1 MPVKSVIF
9 NQSQLIFHHGLSSS
23 ASSMKIKVRMPQKTK
38 PSFSDL
44 GSLYVI
50 YMIIIIKFHATEF
63 PNTINL
69 LRALR
74 FTFEELFAFKRI
86 FLTLSTL
93 VAFGK
98 FGPIDMKNRNKSC
111 FVNNLMTYNIQKMT
125 YRLQKMTYRLRKM
138 TQI

>member
-1 MPVKSVIF
+1 
-9 NQSQLIFHHGLSSS
+9 
-23 ASSMKIKVRMPQKTK
+23 MKIKVRMPQKTK
-38 PSFSDL
+38 PSLSDL

-63 PNTINL
+63 LNMINL

-98 FGPIDMKNRNKSC
+98 FGPIDMKNRNKPC
-111 FVNNLMTYNIQKMT
+111 FVNTKQLDDLQPLEYDLRTTEDDLQTKEDDLDITEDDQNL
-125 YRLQKMTYRLRKM
+125 LFPFS
-138 TQI
+138 

>member
-9 NQSQLIFHHGLSSS
+9 NQSQLIFHYGIVVFRQLNKDKSQD
-23 ASSMKIKVRMPQKTK
+23 ASKNK

-63 PNTINL
+63 PNMINL

-74 FTFEELFAFKRI
+74 FTFEELIAFKGI
-86 FLTLSTL
+86 FWHYQLLNSGF
-93 VAFGK
+93 VNK
-98 FGPIDMKNRNKSC
+98 QNKSPL
-111 FVNNLMTYNIQKMT
+111 VNLDQ
-125 YRLQKMTYRLRKM
+125 
-138 TQI
+138 

>member
-9 NQSQLIFHHGLSSS
+9 NQSQLIFHYGIVVFRQLNKDKSQD
-23 ASSMKIKVRMPQKTK
+23 ASKNK

-63 PNTINL
+63 PNMINL

-86 FLTLSTL
+86 FLTLST
-93 VAFGK
+93 FI
-98 FGPIDMKNRNKSC
+98 F
-111 FVNNLMTYNIQKMT
+111 
-125 YRLQKMTYRLRKM
+125 
-138 TQI
+138 